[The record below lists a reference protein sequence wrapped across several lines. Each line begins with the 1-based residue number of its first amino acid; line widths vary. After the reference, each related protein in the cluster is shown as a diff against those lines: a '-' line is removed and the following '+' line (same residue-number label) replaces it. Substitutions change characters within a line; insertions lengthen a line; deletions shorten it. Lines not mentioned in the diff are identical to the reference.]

1 MGALR
6 HERRWLLEA
15 LAWALAVLACD
26 ALLRAA
32 GLPPAR
38 SGTSLLVW
46 LICASGLQRAA
57 SFVLALGVEA
67 MAPPPKPRPA
77 AKARRGA

>member
-1 MGALR
+1 MGTLR

-26 ALLRAA
+26 VLLRAA

-46 LICASGLQRAA
+46 LICATGLQRTA
-57 SFVLALGVEA
+57 SFVLALAVAA
-67 MAPPPKPRPA
+67 MAPRPEPARKPRR
-77 AKARRGA
+77 ARA